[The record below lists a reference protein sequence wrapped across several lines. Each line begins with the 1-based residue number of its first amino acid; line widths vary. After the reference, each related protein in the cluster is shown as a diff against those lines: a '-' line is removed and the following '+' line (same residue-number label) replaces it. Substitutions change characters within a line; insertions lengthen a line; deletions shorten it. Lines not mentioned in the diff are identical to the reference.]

1 MTGEIDERHAMRP
14 KGGKAATSQEGKK
27 ARRQEGEKARRREGN
42 ETPRKMI
49 YHTGATLVRVSPASC
64 FGEPHG

>member
-1 MTGEIDERHAMRP
+1 LTGEIDERHAMRP
-14 KGGKAATSQEGKK
+14 KGVMAATSQQVKRARRQEGKK
-27 ARRQEGEKARRREGN
+27 ARRQEGN

-64 FGEPHG
+64 SGEPHG

>member
-14 KGGKAATSQEGKK
+14 KGGMAATSQEGKK
-27 ARRQEGEKARRREGN
+27 ARRQEGN

-64 FGEPHG
+64 SGEPHG

>member
-1 MTGEIDERHAMRP
+1 LTGEIDERHAMRP
-14 KGGKAATSQEGKK
+14 KGGMAATSQQVKRARRQEGKK
-27 ARRQEGEKARRREGN
+27 ARRQEGN

-64 FGEPHG
+64 SGEPHG